1 MVGHFFAASPCQFT
15 HWLLFWDLI
24 DATLA
29 CDDSSNLFKSH
40 ATPPCLTSCCQFWQP
55 CCWHCNALEQNK
67 IHVVDDSCWCC
78 FFDTF
83 SRGQGHGG
91 KKVIRPIY
99 SSFQNILFYK
109 KNWHHLL
116 PQGGHGFVK
125 VVTCMSCPLP
135 NKSLMKLL
143 LRTNAVECLW
153 SVVPL
158 AMQCFLF

>member
-1 MVGHFFAASPCQFT
+1 MSLSHQV
-15 HWLLFWDLI
+15 LVV
-24 DATLA
+24 TLDW
-29 CDDSSNLFKSH
+29 CDPSVWRLTQSLQKSGNLS
-40 ATPPCLTSCCQFWQP
+40 LTFCCCQFWQP

-158 AMQCFLF
+158 ALQCFRF